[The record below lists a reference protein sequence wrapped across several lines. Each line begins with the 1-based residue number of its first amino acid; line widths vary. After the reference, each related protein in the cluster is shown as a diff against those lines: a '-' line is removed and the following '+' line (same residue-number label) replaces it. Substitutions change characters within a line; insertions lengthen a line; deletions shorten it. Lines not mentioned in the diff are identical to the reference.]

1 MKKLILMLVIF
12 SFLLIGAQSFAQT
25 TVWVDY
31 LGVLNTDITKKTSLG
46 HLYSGLYKWEVGG
59 WYVERYCHDILNT
72 AMDFNAITGIPSTTN
87 KLGKLWGSSYS
98 SGLSDDIILEKYSMI
113 GWLWGN
119 IHPGLDKFGRGNLN
133 LAIWEVGKDYDG
145 TAASL
150 NLDPSS
156 ANKGTFYVNSGT
168 HSIQNTFGLANNWL
182 ADAYTYGR
190 TGFVPQILTPGNPM
204 HAQEIIIP
212 EPGTILLLGIGL
224 FGFGVFSKYR
234 RRKIA

>member
-119 IHPGLDKFGRGNLN
+119 IHPGLDKFGRGDLN

-145 TAASL
+145 SSASL
-150 NLDPSS
+150 DLSTGAGSFYVQSGSGYKYSFGS
-156 ANKGTFYVNSGT
+156 AND
-168 HSIQNTFGLANNWL
+168 WL
-182 ADAYTYGR
+182 QQAYTYGR